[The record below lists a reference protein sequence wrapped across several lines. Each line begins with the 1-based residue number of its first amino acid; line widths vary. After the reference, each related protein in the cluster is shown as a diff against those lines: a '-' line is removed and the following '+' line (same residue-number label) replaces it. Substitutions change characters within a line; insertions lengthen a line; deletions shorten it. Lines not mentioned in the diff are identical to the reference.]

1 MQESWVFH
9 WIKCHSQKRKKL
21 GSSFEDLKPRAWV
34 IRVPAS
40 YIGLDDQKKGFQTV
54 IQALDEEEAI
64 KMAQYVKEWEILD
77 FSVTKFQIFPKYPT
91 VY

>member
-21 GSSFEDLKPRAWV
+21 GSSFGDLKPRAWV

-40 YIGLDDQKKGFQTV
+40 YIGLGKQEKGFQTV

-64 KMAQYVKEWEILD
+64 KMARYTEEWEMLD
-77 FSVTKFQIFPKYPT
+77 FTVTKFQIFPKYPIT
-91 VY
+91 Y